1 MPSACEVTLH
11 ILVLGS
17 AAGGGF
23 PQWNCNDAVTRRV
36 RAGDPDVLPRTQSSL
51 AVSADGSRWV
61 LLNASPDLRQQI
73 NDRLELQPGLSDA
86 KRASPIRAVVLTNG
100 DVDHVAGLL
109 TLRESQPF
117 AVYAHGRVLQ
127 LLAEN
132 SIFNVL
138 NPEFVER
145 REMPLDLGFALADRS
160 GGELGLEVLAFAVPG
175 KVPLWREGAGAPEL
189 GTRTGDA
196 LGLEIR
202 ATDGAQR
209 FFYIPG
215 CAALP
220 FDLRARLRG
229 AALVFFDGTLWR
241 DDEMIA
247 AGTGRKTGQRM
258 GHMSCSGAD
267 GAMAA
272 FEGLEVARKVF
283 IHINNSNPLLVA
295 DSAERAQAAAQGWD
309 IAHDGMEIRL

>member
-1 MPSACEVTLH
+1 MLH

-23 PQWNCNDAVTRRV
+23 PQWNCNDAVTQRA
-36 RAGDPDVLPRTQSSL
+36 RAGDPQVLPRTQSSL
-51 AVSADGSRWV
+51 AASADGQRWV

-73 NDRLELQPGLSDA
+73 NERDALQPGASDP

-117 AVYAHGRVLQ
+117 AVYAHRRVLQ

-145 REMPLDLGFALADRS
+145 REMPLDLPFALAGRS
-160 GGELGLEVLAFAVPG
+160 GADLGLEVVAFAVPG
-175 KVPLWREGAGAPEL
+175 KVPLWREGATAPDL
-189 GTRTGDA
+189 GTRTGDT

-202 ATDGAQR
+202 ATQGAQR

-220 FDLRARLRG
+220 DDLRARLRD
-229 AALVFFDGTLWR
+229 APLVFFDGTLWR

-272 FEGLEVARKVF
+272 FEDLGVARKVF
-283 IHINNSNPLLVA
+283 IHINNSNPLLVG
-295 DSAERAQAAAQGWD
+295 DSGERAQATERGWET
-309 IAHDGMEIRL
+309 AYDGMEIRL